1 MRRREAIKLGAPST
15 DFLVCFPP
23 RAHLQLMPKPVSSPA
38 RPSEPSKLHPHSH
51 HQHQLLRHR
60 HCRSKSFSKG
70 AQASPVLWVKTKQIG
85 PVTSEPTSPK
95 VTCAGQIKVRTKT
108 GACKSWQSVMAEI
121 ERIHNDD
128 KRKKR
133 PTWGE
138 ALGFNKDI
146 MQFLTCLRNIKFK
159 FRCFGSFPDAQI
171 TSDEEVDED
180 DECRD
185 HDDDRAATDRND
197 SSETSRTAF
206 SKWFTLLQEG
216 NTKIKDLS
224 KHDRKEKGRSWDDG
238 CFDAPVAPPPNALLL
253 MRCRSAPA
261 KAWLVEREEQEHEQ
275 DADREIE
282 TKKNLKLLIDE
293 AKREEEEERKQ
304 KECFMMRYDADYYNI
319 STDIAK
325 ETWIFCL
332 SKGQMTANTNLEK
345 YCRFRPRFNID
356 CNCTASWYP
365 ISISV
370 NLGLYSLTYIKIA
383 LLRLFD
389 SPTSSAY
396 SVTF

>member
-1 MRRREAIKLGAPST
+1 MRRRDAIKLGAPSA

-23 RAHLQLMPKPVSSPA
+23 RTHLKLLPKPVSSPA
-38 RPSEPSKLHPHSH
+38 RHSEPNKLHPHSH
-51 HQHQLLRHR
+51 PHQQPPRHR
-60 HCRSKSFSKG
+60 HRRSKSFSKG

-95 VTCAGQIKVRTKT
+95 VTCAGQIKVKTKT

-121 ERIHNDD
+121 ERIHNND

-146 MQFLTCLRNIKFK
+146 MQFLTCLKNIKFN

-171 TSDEEVDED
+171 TSDEEDEED
-180 DECRD
+180 NECRD
-185 HDDDRAATDRND
+185 HDNNSVAIDRND
-197 SSETSRTAF
+197 NNETSRPVF
-206 SKWFTLLQEG
+206 SKWFMVLQEG

-224 KHDRKEKGRSWDDG
+224 KQDRKEKGRSRDDG
-238 CFDAPVAPPPNALLL
+238 SLDAPVAPPPNALLL

-261 KAWLVEREEQEHEQ
+261 KAWLVEGEEQEQGEICGDNEIEQ
-275 DADREIE
+275 EVNRKLE
-282 TKKNLKLLIDE
+282 TKKNLQFLMDE

-304 KECFMMRYDADYYNI
+304 KESFMMRYDADYYNI

-325 ETWIFCL
+325 ETWV
-332 SKGQMTANTNLEK
+332 SG
-345 YCRFRPRFNID
+345 
-356 CNCTASWYP
+356 
-365 ISISV
+365 
-370 NLGLYSLTYIKIA
+370 GLRDA
-383 LLRLFD
+383 LLR
-389 SPTSSAY
+389 SRSSK
-396 SVTF
+396 S